1 MNKQWKVRLLWPH
14 VSHVYCWTFIIYVP
28 WTVHTLGSMPQSSFK
43 LTLCSIGC
51 SAWKYLQF
59 RLQIV
64 TNTTLF
70 WIWWKIYKFQS
81 FYFSMLLFT
90 FSFSKEERWI
100 GYRGWNVTLY
110 FLTDCLGLLKLKFE
124 ILKIHLWH
132 EFTTSYFNQKLYS
145 IPQYVQ

>member
-1 MNKQWKVRLLWPH
+1 MKSPVTLTSRESRILLNLYYLCTYLEQYTH
-14 VSHVYCWTFIIYVP
+14 SGIFA
-28 WTVHTLGSMPQSSFK
+28 PQNSQIDIS
-43 LTLCSIGC
+43 TSC
-51 SAWKYLQF
+51 SALKYS
-59 RLQIV
+59 QIV

-110 FLTDCLGLLKLKFE
+110 FLTDYRGLLKLKFE
-124 ILKIHLWH
+124 ILKIRLWH
-132 EFTTSYFNQKLYS
+132 EFTTSYFNQKLYL
-145 IPQYVQ
+145 IHRYVQ